1 VTVREAG
8 HLYEPVMHLHE
19 NPDKRWL
26 ADTRG
31 KAIKII
37 SFLLP
42 SLPEAHN

>member
-1 VTVREAG
+1 
-8 HLYEPVMHLHE
+8 MHLHE